1 MSEQAA
7 AQACLPGSH
16 LDGATI
22 GPPGQEK
29 LVVAELSTEGV
40 PQPRSFGDWTTP
52 PWPAELPVRGVHG
65 QPGQAV
71 LFVERLVHATLPWK
85 GRGERRS
92 LFYSAPHHLQ
102 HHVLSTVDAR
112 LTRGDCAGTEYVQR
126 GMHYQDRIYDR
137 DAPGLSEEQRQVLSL
152 PPVWHNESRHHR
164 SPFTAPPE
172 GLEGGAAKL

>member
-71 LFVERLVHATLPWK
+71 LFVERLGYATLPWK

-92 LFYSAPHHLQ
+92 LFYSAPPAQRSHATGKSSHLSA
-102 HHVLSTVDAR
+102 L
-112 LTRGDCAGTEYVQR
+112 G
-126 GMHYQDRIYDR
+126 
-137 DAPGLSEEQRQVLSL
+137 
-152 PPVWHNESRHHR
+152 
-164 SPFTAPPE
+164 
-172 GLEGGAAKL
+172 

>member
-1 MSEQAA
+1 MSMSEQAA

-92 LFYSAPHHLQ
+92 LFY
-102 HHVLSTVDAR
+102 
-112 LTRGDCAGTEYVQR
+112 
-126 GMHYQDRIYDR
+126 
-137 DAPGLSEEQRQVLSL
+137 
-152 PPVWHNESRHHR
+152 
-164 SPFTAPPE
+164 
-172 GLEGGAAKL
+172 K